1 MTVSVPPF
9 FGVPALAEE
18 LPLAEEP
25 LLVEQP
31 AAARATTAAAA
42 AASRTRFHL
51 MYISSPSLRWH
62 TGQWIFSSLPS
73 NRLLG

>member
-1 MTVSVPPF
+1 MMVSVPPF
-9 FGVPALAEE
+9 FGVPALAGE

-31 AAARATTAAAA
+31 AARASTAAAA

-51 MYISSPSLRWH
+51 DVH
-62 TGQWIFSSLPS
+62 
-73 NRLLG
+73 LLAVPVLALWLVVF